1 MSRFDK
7 ALQSLQPNIKDIV
20 RTFLLDKN
28 FKDGEYRRCMEISF
42 TTPADDSLGY
52 RRLEL
57 NTYKDDRIPGLYH
70 DTNIV
75 EFDKKKK
82 TPNIPLIQTPEG
94 DVVKQTFENVMNLI
108 DSVTIKHILDIH
120 MRKYMVE
127 SDIIY
132 QWRDVADLAETAA
145 GDRTLSIK

>member
-28 FKDGEYRRCMEISF
+28 FGDGEYRRCMEISF
-42 TTPADDSLGY
+42 TTPTDAKLGY
-52 RRLEL
+52 RRIEL
-57 NTYKDDRIPGLYH
+57 NTYKDNRIPGLYH

-75 EFDKKKK
+75 EFKKV
-82 TPNIPLIQTPEG
+82 PPYIPVIQTPEG

-108 DSVTIKHILDIH
+108 DSTTIQHIITISV
-120 MRKYMVE
+120 RKFIVE
-127 SDIIY
+127 SDVVY
-132 QWRDVADLAETAA
+132 NWNDVVDLANAA
-145 GDRTLSIK
+145 SGDRTLSIK

>member
-28 FKDGEYRRCMEISF
+28 FGDGEYRRCMEISF
-42 TTPADDSLGY
+42 TTPTDAKLGY
-52 RRLEL
+52 RRIEL
-57 NTYKDDRIPGLYH
+57 NTYKDNRIPGLYH

-75 EFDKKKK
+75 EFKKVPRS
-82 TPNIPLIQTPEG
+82 TPLIQTPEG

-108 DSVTIKHILDIH
+108 DSTTIQHIITISV
-120 MRKYMVE
+120 RKFIVE
-127 SDIIY
+127 SDVVY
-132 QWRDVADLAETAA
+132 NWNDVVDLANAA
-145 GDRTLSIK
+145 SGDRTLCIK

>member
-7 ALQSLQPNIKDIV
+7 ALQSLQPNVKDIV

-28 FKDGEYRRCMEISF
+28 FEDGEYRKTMHISF
-42 TTPADDSLGY
+42 TTPDDDHLGY

-75 EFDKKKK
+75 EFKKV
-82 TPNIPLIQTPEG
+82 PPGVPLIQSSDGYT
-94 DVVKQTFENVMNLI
+94 VKQTFENVMNLI
-108 DSVTIKHILDIH
+108 DSTPIKHILTIS
-120 MRKYMVE
+120 MRKYIVK

-132 QWRDVADLAETAA
+132 NWCDVADLAKTASE
-145 GDRTLSIK
+145 DRTLSIK